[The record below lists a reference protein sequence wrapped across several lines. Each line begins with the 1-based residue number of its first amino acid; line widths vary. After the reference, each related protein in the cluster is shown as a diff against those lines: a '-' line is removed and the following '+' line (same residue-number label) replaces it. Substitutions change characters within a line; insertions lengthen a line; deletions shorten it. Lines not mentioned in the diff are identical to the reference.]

1 MKSLILHRPQQ
12 LHVQIT
18 FINKKH
24 AFYDRLKLENFILNT
39 EWCDL
44 PEDVQN
50 RMKGCFIDLL
60 GALIAGSKSSQA
72 KVGLA
77 LAEKILSL
85 VTDDAGI
92 PIRTL
97 VDTVNGL
104 IK

>member
-1 MKSLILHRPQQ
+1 MIF
-12 LHVQIT
+12 T
-18 FINKKH
+18 TD
-24 AFYDRLKLENFILNT
+24 YKLENFILNT
-39 EWCDL
+39 KWSDL
-44 PEDVQN
+44 PEEVQN
-50 RMKGCFIDLL
+50 RMKGCLLDLL

-97 VDTVNGL
+97 VDSVNEL